1 MKAMRK
7 RGICM
12 ILVGEMYNAVIDIWK
27 TGVEKLGVKS
37 KNYDN
42 IKKAAKYTYTY

>member
-1 MKAMRK
+1 MNGTTATFYKMDNGK
-7 RGICM
+7 
-12 ILVGEMYNAVIDIWK
+12 MYNAVIDIWK

-37 KNYDN
+37 KDYGN